1 MAEKKVG
8 IVILTHNQKK
18 MLIET
23 IDSLIKNTKYNNYK
37 IFLVDNASKDRHDLE
52 VKKKFPKVK
61 VLRQKENQGFSG
73 GNDIGMR
80 TAAKEYDPDYF
91 LMLNDD
97 LEFHEK
103 DWLKKIVDYAEK
115 NKKVG
120 CVGVQLVYPD
130 GEFQDA
136 GGYLKKWQLTKVLKF
151 KQGEILDV
159 DHFMGACILVKR
171 KVIKEIG
178 GLDEIYNPFL
188 LEDSD
193 FFLRAK
199 KAGYE
204 VRVMTNV
211 KIIHKKSKTVGS
223 FTNKKHLSSRF
234 KNDIIFSLKN
244 LSFHH
249 ALFRIF
255 IYAPL
260 VAIFKKKKDQ
270 EKITNWRNYFVRK
283 KALENIFLLM
293 KAYVRCLVLL
303 PKIIGKN
310 KSFIYE

>member
-1 MAEKKVG
+1 MNEKKVG

-18 MLIET
+18 LLLET
-23 IDSLIKNTKYNNYK
+23 IDSLIKNTNYKNYK
-37 IFLVDNASKDRHDLE
+37 IYLVDNGSKDRHDLS
-52 VKKKFPKVK
+52 VKKKFPKVN

-73 GNDIGMR
+73 GNNIGMR
-80 TAAKEYDPDYF
+80 AAAKDFNPDYF

-97 LEFHEK
+97 LEFPEK
-103 DWLKKIVDYAEK
+103 DWLKKIVGYAEK
-115 NKKVG
+115 NKDVG
-120 CVGVQLVYPD
+120 CVGVQLIYPD

-159 DHFMGACILVKR
+159 DHFMGACILVKGE
-171 KVIKEIG
+171 VIKKIG

-199 KAGYE
+199 RKGYKI
-204 VRVMTNV
+204 RVMTNV
-211 KIIHKKSKTVGS
+211 KVKHKKSKTVGS
-223 FTNKKHLSSRF
+223 FTNKRHLSSRF

-244 LSFHH
+244 LKIHH
-249 ALFRIF
+249 SLFRIF

-270 EKITNWRNYFVRK
+270 EKLSNWRNYFIRK
-283 KALENIFLLM
+283 KALENLFLLI
-293 KAYVRCLVLL
+293 KSYFKCLFML

-310 KSFIYE
+310 KSFIYK